1 MKRGYKFAIASI
13 GVIFF
18 LMTFLV
24 YGETITPFNNG
35 DRFTSIIHI
44 NLSTDEEYVEDVD
57 ESRVY
62 CFSDGRKIVVKLA
75 KTNDFPERKFVL
87 KRTRFKDPR
96 FSGRIYKS
104 SDKKEDAV
112 YAFYT
117 EMCLVLLFDDDNY
130 ETHMITIY

>member
-1 MKRGYKFAIASI
+1 MKKCYKFAIALVV
-13 GVIFF
+13 GVIV
-18 LMTFLV
+18 LALYA

-35 DRFTSIIHI
+35 DRFVSIIHI
-44 NLSTDEEYVEDVD
+44 NLATDEEYVEDVD
-57 ESRVY
+57 NSHVY
-62 CFSDGRKIVVKLA
+62 CFSDGKKIVVKLA
-75 KTNDFPERKFVL
+75 KTKDFPERKFVL

-104 SDKKEDAV
+104 SGKKDEDIV

-117 EMCLVLLFDDDNY
+117 EMCLILLFDDDNY